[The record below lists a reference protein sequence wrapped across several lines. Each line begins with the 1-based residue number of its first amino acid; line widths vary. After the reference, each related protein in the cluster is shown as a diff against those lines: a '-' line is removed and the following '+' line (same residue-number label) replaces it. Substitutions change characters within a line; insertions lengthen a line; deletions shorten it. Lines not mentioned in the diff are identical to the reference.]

1 MRVSKSTGQHAAES
15 SDGGLKR
22 ETGGFSP
29 DLPQHPIDAGKCTYG
44 HDFPCGHGECE
55 KTGAWSEEVRGTH
68 SVSLAVGV
76 DAVRWSPDDLDR
88 CEHGRHSIDPCFDC
102 PGGRSHGNP
111 FLLSAHSGEGTIR
124 LDSGPSEIRVRGRAD
139 GGLEVRIGTMVRGE
153 PIWVVVR
160 DKPREDSVVGDTMG
174 EHDDR
179 LPCSVCGHQVRP
191 GLHSQAECI
200 RNQQADR
207 GDTEPCADPECVRG
221 RHHEAEAHI
230 DVYGKEY
237 LMTEQEARG
246 KLPCSSCGRRVRPG
260 RHSEAECIA
269 NQQDDAAE
277 ESQDQEDGNRG

>member
-1 MRVSKSTGQHAAES
+1 MRVSKSTGQHATEP
-15 SDGGLKR
+15 SDGGPKR
-22 ETGGFSP
+22 ETEGFSP
-29 DLPQHPIDAGKCTYG
+29 DLPQHPIDAGKCNYG
-44 HDFPCGHGECE
+44 YDFPCGHGECE

-68 SVSLAVGV
+68 PVSLAVGV

-88 CEHGRHSIDPCFDC
+88 CEHGRHSIDSCFDC
-102 PGGRSHGNP
+102 PGGKSSGNL
-111 FLLSAHSGEGTIR
+111 FLA
-124 LDSGPSEIRVRGRAD
+124 RVAFPWQQPQYREVDGRI
-139 GGLEVRIGTMVRGE
+139 EVRIGTMVRGE

-160 DKPREDSVVGDTMG
+160 DKPREDSVVGDTMR

-207 GDTEPCADPECVRG
+207 GGTEPCADPECVRG